1 MGYSVF
7 FTLSLFKDAVMALK
21 NKNTLNLLIIIV
33 TLLVSFPAYYT
44 YHSYR
49 NYVTAKT
56 HTKISSFVYELES
69 TLNKI
74 ALERIDT
81 AKYLAIKEKS
91 SLAKVIERR
100 LVVDRALMELED
112 FIRQNSQY
120 RIFIRQ
126 INEVKYTLKELRK
139 EVDNVSEAYRD
150 IFAVYHSKVFG
161 PFLEM
166 LKEIT
171 TVKKLKMID
180 SDLAMYIKYT
190 ILKENSVLENSGI
203 HFILY
208 GSRIMSEED
217 RAFWTELI
225 RKDTLPKLD
234 ILTDKDLAAKISALF
249 SEEKFNTSMTFERD
263 MILQEAWKGKYSVS
277 IEGWVNNVD
286 TKMDYFNVVQI
297 LLREDIQKIE
307 QKHLAQSKWP
317 LIVASIVLL
326 LLLVVLF
333 WLSKVYT
340 NKQKY
345 QSISEETLKDIALVF
360 NENQQKEI
368 RRLIKNGKVDHIYKF
383 LIQAIKDANQTKDL
397 FLASMSHEIRTP
409 LNGILGFT
417 QLLKESDEKEEQ
429 REFISVI
436 EKSSA
441 NLLTI
446 VNDILD
452 LSKIKAQKIE
462 LENIEFDPID
472 SFESAIEAYA
482 AKAAAE
488 NIDFNVFLDPS
499 LPTLLVGDP
508 TKISQI
514 IVNLVSNAIKFT
526 SQNGEVNVKIE
537 KLSESIEDVQ
547 IKFSVTDTGIGITDE
562 QKKNIFDAFT
572 QADVST
578 SRKYG
583 GTGLGLSISGK
594 FVDLMGGKLSIRSVK
609 NEWSTFYFTLQM
621 KKAKSATKR
630 KVDDM
635 RAYTIGILNP
645 HIDEKYFINKNLEA
659 YITYTGAKIQRY
671 TDESIL
677 ALKGSSHL
685 PDILFIDHK
694 FRYRRSELEQFLD
707 FDTKI
712 VLLSTG
718 DQKRNLKRYKS
729 SIDKILYKPVNFT
742 KTLKML
748 SDKEERVESKKKITF
763 ENVHL
768 LVVDDN
774 LINQKLIKSV
784 LERLGI
790 EVSMANNGLE
800 ALEKRM
806 ANTYDMIFMDV
817 EMPVMGGMEATG
829 KILSYERKNTQKHIP
844 IVALTANA
852 LSGDREKYIGVGM
865 DDYLSKPIDL
875 NALTNLLKDHFNARI
890 VEDME

>member
-1 MGYSVF
+1 
-7 FTLSLFKDAVMALK
+7 MALK
-21 NKNTLNLLIIIV
+21 NKNTLNILTLIV
-33 TLLVSFPAYYT
+33 MTLVGVSAYYT
-44 YHSYR
+44 YLSYQR
-49 NYVTAKT
+49 FSTVQTD
-56 HTKISSFVYELES
+56 TKVSSFMYEVES
-69 TLNKI
+69 TLSKI
-74 ALERIDT
+74 GLERVDT
-81 AKYLAIKEKS
+81 AKYLATKEKS
-91 SLAKVIERR
+91 ALEKVIERR
-100 LVVDRALMELED
+100 KSVDAALLELET
-112 FIRQNSQY
+112 FVTQNSRY
-120 RIFIRQ
+120 TMFTTQ
-126 INEVKYTLKELRK
+126 INEVKTTLKALRN
-139 EVDNVSEAYRD
+139 EVDNVNETYRN
-150 IFAVYHSKVFG
+150 ILVVYHDKVFG

-171 TVKKLKMID
+171 TVEKSKIIY
-180 SDLAMYIKYT
+180 SDLAIYMKYT

-208 GSRIMSEED
+208 GSKIMSEED
-217 RAFWTELI
+217 KVLWTELV

-234 ILTDKDLAAKISALF
+234 LLSDKELATKISELL
-249 SEEKFNTSMTFERD
+249 SEEQFNKTITFERD
-263 MILQEAWKGKYSVS
+263 IILQEAWKGNYSVS
-277 IEGWVNNVD
+277 IEGWVNNID
-286 TKMDYFNVVQI
+286 TKMDYFNVVQS

-307 QKHLAQSKWP
+307 QKYLAESKWP
-317 LIVASIVLL
+317 LMVAAIVMLL
-326 LLLVVLF
+326 LLLVLF

-340 NKQKY
+340 KRQKY
-345 QSISEETLKDIALVF
+345 QTISEDTLKDIALVF

-462 LENIEFDPID
+462 LENIAFDPID
-472 SFESAIEAYA
+472 TFEAAVEAYA
-482 AKAAAE
+482 AKAAEE
-488 NIDFNVFLDPS
+488 NIDFNVFLDPY
-499 LPTLLVGDP
+499 LPTQLIGDP

-526 SQNGEVNVKIE
+526 SKNGEVNVKIE
-537 KLSESIEDVQ
+537 KLSETTEGVK

-562 QKKNIFDAFT
+562 QKKTIFDAFT

-578 SRKYG
+578 SRQYG

-621 KKAKSATKR
+621 QKPKSATKR
-630 KVDDM
+630 KVDDKS
-635 RAYTIGILNP
+635 AYTIGILNP
-645 HIDEKYFINKNLEA
+645 HIDGEYFINKDLEA
-659 YITYTGAKIQRY
+659 YITYTGAKIIRY
-671 TDESIL
+671 TDESLL
-677 ALKGSSHL
+677 ALKGSSRL

-694 FRYRRSELEQFLD
+694 FRYRRSEIEQFLD
-707 FDTKI
+707 FGTKI
-712 VLLSTG
+712 VLLTTG
-718 DQKRNLKRYKS
+718 DQKRNLKRYRS
-729 SIDKILYKPVNFT
+729 NIDKILYKPVNFT

-748 SDKEERVESKKKITF
+748 SDKEEQLERKKKITF
-763 ENVHL
+763 NNVHV
-768 LVVDDN
+768 LVAEDN

-790 EVSMANNGLE
+790 EVSIANNGLE

-806 ANTYDMIFMDV
+806 ENEYDIIFMDV

-865 DDYLSKPIDL
+865 DEYLSKPIDL
-875 NALTNLLKDHFNARI
+875 KALTDLLEDHFEERI
-890 VEDME
+890 VEDLE